1 MNLIILKKL
10 MKKMLKRL
18 RLLTFEII
26 DHFNGEETKENRIQL
41 YEDFI
46 SIKNDIN
53 FLLQFLLIMLILIL
67 EIKEIDL

>member
-1 MNLIILKKL
+1 
-10 MKKMLKRL
+10 MLKRL
-18 RLLTFEII
+18 RLLAFEILV
-26 DHFNGEETKENRIQL
+26 HFNDEETKENRIQL

>member
-26 DHFNGEETKENRIQL
+26 DHFNGEETKESTEPSDVS
-41 YEDFI
+41 EDGPEEPC
-46 SIKNDIN
+46 
-53 FLLQFLLIMLILIL
+53 LHH
-67 EIKEIDL
+67 

>member
-1 MNLIILKKL
+1 
-10 MKKMLKRL
+10 MLKRL

-26 DHFNGEETKENRIQL
+26 VHFNDEEIKENRIQL

-46 SIKNDIN
+46 SIKNDIK
-53 FLLQFLLIMLILIL
+53 FSIVQFLLIMLILIL

>member
-1 MNLIILKKL
+1 
-10 MKKMLKRL
+10 MLKRP

-26 DHFNGEETKENRIQL
+26 VHFNDEETKENRIQL

-53 FLLQFLLIMLILIL
+53 FLLQFLIMLILIL

>member
-1 MNLIILKKL
+1 
-10 MKKMLKRL
+10 MLKRP
-18 RLLTFEII
+18 RLLTFEILV
-26 DHFNGEETKENRIQL
+26 HFNDEETKENRIQL

-53 FLLQFLLIMLILIL
+53 FLLLFLLIMLILIL

>member
-1 MNLIILKKL
+1 
-10 MKKMLKRL
+10 MLKRP

-26 DHFNGEETKENRIQL
+26 LMVKKLKKIEFNYMKIL
-41 YEDFI
+41 FLLKI
-46 SIKNDIN
+46 LLN

>member
-1 MNLIILKKL
+1 
-10 MKKMLKRL
+10 MLKRP

-26 DHFNGEETKENRIQL
+26 IHFNDEETKENRIQL

-53 FLLQFLLIMLILIL
+53 FL
-67 EIKEIDL
+67 

>member
-1 MNLIILKKL
+1 
-10 MKKMLKRL
+10 MLKRP

-26 DHFNGEETKENRIQL
+26 VHFNDEETKENRIQL

-53 FLLQFLLIMLILIL
+53 FLLQFLIMLILIL
-67 EIKEIDL
+67 ERKEIDL